1 MFMKMINQRGS
12 REITEAECDEE
23 IQRIRREKQR
33 ESIPD
38 IDDKGKVH
46 SKEEM
51 KLLKTERKLREREEA
66 EARILSQYRTKRQS
80 INGMLL
86 KSVLTKRVTL
96 DR

>member
-1 MFMKMINQRGS
+1 
-12 REITEAECDEE
+12 
-23 IQRIRREKQR
+23 
-33 ESIPD
+33 
-38 IDDKGKVH
+38 
-46 SKEEM
+46 M